1 MKTISGMLLKAGVG
15 EIPTEV
21 MIDGLESIQRLVGGN
36 IDSVTIDAQQVDSDN
51 DMFTLVGYCHDEA
64 LILNLDMNWLAS
76 ALFERELH
84 GDVVVVSGTSKGGDY
99 DGENYDI
106 PNDMVQWLR
115 TTFVVRVADTY
126 NMASQ
131 LTQAFKFAVD
141 NKLIDMSLVD
151 EMMVELMDDVNN
163 GSQSEMVASKLHNL
177 IDVTAEAIAGHIE
190 KEMGVDDLV
199 NEIEQFLKTE
209 TEK

>member
-36 IDSVTIDAQQVDSDN
+36 IDSITIDAQEIDSSN
-51 DMFTLVGYCHDEA
+51 AVFTLVGYCHDEG

-84 GDVVVVSGTSKGGDY
+84 GDVVVVSGTSGGGDY
-99 DGENYDI
+99 DGENYDV
-106 PNDMVQWLR
+106 PSDMVQWLR

-126 NMASQ
+126 NMAKQ
-131 LTQAFKFAVD
+131 LTEAFRFAVE
-141 NKLIDMSLVD
+141 NELIDVSVVNDMMSD
-151 EMMVELMDDVNN
+151 LMDDVNN
-163 GSQSEMVASKLHNL
+163 GSQSEMVAEKLHNL
-177 IDVTAEAIAGHIE
+177 IDVTAEAIAGHVE

-199 NEIEQFLKTE
+199 NEIEQFLQTE

>member
-1 MKTISGMLLKAGVG
+1 MKTISAILLKAGVG
-15 EIPTEV
+15 EMPTEV
-21 MIDGLESIQRLVGGN
+21 MIDGLESIQRLVGGT
-36 IDSVTIDAQQVDSDN
+36 IDSVTIDAQQVDSSN

-64 LILNLDMNWLAS
+64 LILDLGMNWLAS

-84 GDVVVVSGTSKGGDY
+84 GDVVVVSGTSTSGDY
-99 DGENYDI
+99 DGENYDV
-106 PNDMVQWLR
+106 PSDMVQWLR
-115 TTFVVRVADTY
+115 TTFVVRVSDTY

-131 LTQAFKFAVD
+131 LTQAFKFAVE
-141 NKLIDMSLVD
+141 NELIDMSTVD
-151 EMMVELMDDVNN
+151 EMMNELMDDVNN
-163 GSQSEMVASKLHNL
+163 GSQSEAVADKLHNL
-177 IDVTAEAIAGHIE
+177 IDLTAEAIAGHVE